1 MRIMEY
7 YRDNYENTVMEVLGE
22 VEKALKAID
31 PESVEKFVSAVL
43 EADQVYFIGV
53 GRVFLSLEAICKR
66 FAHLGIKAHCV
77 GEITEPAITDKDLL
91 IVGSGS
97 GQSIV
102 PLNIARK
109 AKKIGAHIVHIGSN
123 PNSDMKELTDFMV
136 RIPVRTKY
144 YLADEIDSSQPMT
157 SLFEQSLLLFG
168 DICAKMMIEEKG
180 IDLKELWQYHANLE

>member
-22 VEKALKAID
+22 EERALKAID
-31 PESVEKFVSAVL
+31 PESVEKFVNAVF

-109 AKKIGAHIVHIGSN
+109 AKKIGAHIVHKIGRAH
-123 PNSDMKELTDFMV
+123 V
-136 RIPVRTKY
+136 
-144 YLADEIDSSQPMT
+144 
-157 SLFEQSLLLFG
+157 
-168 DICAKMMIEEKG
+168 
-180 IDLKELWQYHANLE
+180 